1 MDDRTSFD
9 AATRVVA
16 GDDGS
21 AYDRI
26 SIGLHWATALLVFVN
41 FGLAVTW
48 DWFAKPVKQL
58 MEQTHMSLGVLLAA
72 AIVARLVWRWLPGHA
87 VASLEA
93 GWMRLAAQA
102 THYLL
107 YTLLVAEAVL
117 GFAFRWGAGR
127 PMAFFGTGL
136 PPMIGEITK
145 PLRRDLREIHEW
157 IGWTIVILAL
167 LHAAAALYHHYVL
180 KDRALVRMLPGRS
193 QFGRLASGRGKA

>member
-16 GDDGS
+16 GDD

-41 FGLAVTW
+41 FALAVTW

-58 MEQTHMSLGVLLAA
+58 MEETHMSLGVLLTA
-72 AIVARLVWRWLPGHA
+72 AIVARLVWRWLPGHQ
-87 VASLEA
+87 VSSLEA

-107 YTLLVAEAVL
+107 YTLLVAEA
-117 GFAFRWGAGR
+117 A
-127 PMAFFGTGL
+127 
-136 PPMIGEITK
+136 
-145 PLRRDLREIHEW
+145 LRS
-157 IGWTIVILAL
+157 
-167 LHAAAALYHHYVL
+167 AA
-180 KDRALVRMLPGRS
+180 P
-193 QFGRLASGRGKA
+193 RLASQPFQFAI

>member
-16 GDDGS
+16 GDDT
-21 AYDRI
+21 YDRI

-41 FGLAVTW
+41 FVLGVTW
-48 DWFAKPVKQL
+48 DWFAKPAEQL
-58 MEQTHMSLGVLLAA
+58 MEQTHMSLGVLLTAA
-72 AIVARLVWRWLPGHA
+72 LVARLVWRWLPGHA
-87 VASLEA
+87 VSSLEA

-136 PPMIGEITK
+136 PPLIGEIAK

-167 LHAAAALYHHYVL
+167 IHAAAALYHHYVL
-180 KDRALVRMLPGRS
+180 KDRVLVRMLPR
-193 QFGRLASGRGKA
+193 RVAR